1 MVSVVLDVWYACVI
15 YLSAEALKLAE
26 MTRYKCHVCGLVVC
40 VGDYTTPPPFSP
52 SKIHPFQI
60 DRKFARIR
68 W

>member
-1 MVSVVLDVWYACVI
+1 
-15 YLSAEALKLAE
+15 
-26 MTRYKCHVCGLVVC
+26 MTRYKCHMCGLVVC